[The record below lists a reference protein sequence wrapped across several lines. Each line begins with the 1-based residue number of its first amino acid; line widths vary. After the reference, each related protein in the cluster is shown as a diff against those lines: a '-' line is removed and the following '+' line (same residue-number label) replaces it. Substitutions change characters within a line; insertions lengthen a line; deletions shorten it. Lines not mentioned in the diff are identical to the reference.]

1 VKTCPGCGL
10 AHAGV
15 GTYCSRACFNR
26 TTKTRRVAFTC
37 QHCARTLLLKPSEAA
52 GRKFCSQRCNGAVT
66 RNATRE
72 ACRKGGERGA
82 RARHANWWQRMMQAL
97 DTSVLSKAEAF
108 REGYLLGYRRA
119 LNKQR
124 RSA

>member
-1 VKTCPGCGL
+1 VKTCPQCQQT
-10 AHAGV
+10 HN
-15 GTYCSRACFNR
+15 GTGICCSRVCG
-26 TTKTRRVAFTC
+26 RRARIVRVSFEC
-37 QHCARTLLLKPSEAA
+37 QHCHQIRLLKPSEAA

-66 RNATRE
+66 RNATRD